1 MIFSKLIEYYKWF
14 RIKFPTLKQIEKMQ
28 LEEKLKV
35 DKELKQKKDN
45 NIWVEEWEWWSGL
58 DFIKTQTTNH

>member
-14 RIKFPTLKQIEKMQ
+14 RIKFPTLKQIEKIQ

-35 DKELKQKKDN
+35 DKKLKQKKEN
-45 NIWVEEWEWWSGL
+45 NV
-58 DFIKTQTTNH
+58 

>member
-14 RIKFPTLKQIEKMQ
+14 RTKFPTLKQLEKMQ

-35 DKELKQKKDN
+35 DKELKQKKEK
-45 NIWVEEWEWWSGL
+45 NI
-58 DFIKTQTTNH
+58 

>member
-35 DKELKQKKDN
+35 DKKLKQKKDI
-45 NIWVEEWEWWSGL
+45 NI
-58 DFIKTQTTNH
+58 

>member
-14 RIKFPTLKQIEKMQ
+14 RTRYPTLKQLEKMQ

-35 DKELKQKKDN
+35 NKESKQKREN
-45 NIWVEEWEWWSGL
+45 NI
-58 DFIKTQTTNH
+58 

>member
-14 RIKFPTLKQIEKMQ
+14 RIKFPTHKQIEKTQ

-35 DKELKQKKDN
+35 DKKLKQKKDN
-45 NIWVEEWEWWSGL
+45 NI
-58 DFIKTQTTNH
+58 

>member
-35 DKELKQKKDN
+35 DKKLKQKKDN
-45 NIWVEEWEWWSGL
+45 NI
-58 DFIKTQTTNH
+58 